1 MNTYKKKTVIK
12 RNHKIEIDN
21 LPFQDGEEVEIIV
34 SKKNGNEN
42 SLNLKAE
49 LKGSVL
55 KYNDPFEPALNN
67 FTVI

>member
-34 SKKNGNEN
+34 SKK
-42 SLNLKAE
+42 K
-49 LKGSVL
+49 
-55 KYNDPFEPALNN
+55 
-67 FTVI
+67 